1 MPSGKDTIIF
11 LNSWIDKKRYC
22 YKNWVIFALPHT
34 EFELDLAN
42 YATKSYLITVAGVD
56 TSDFAKKADLVSL
69 KSDIDKLHKLE
80 KVPSVIS
87 SLKRKLDKLDIDKLD
102 IDKLDIDKLQF
113 WLDYSFDWITV

>member
-1 MPSGKDTIIF
+1 M
-11 LNSWIDKKRYC
+11 LKKRYC

-80 KVPSVIS
+80 KVPSGIS
-87 SLKRKLDKLDIDKLD
+87 SLKKKLDKLD

-113 WLDYSFDWITV
+113 WLDYSLMNN